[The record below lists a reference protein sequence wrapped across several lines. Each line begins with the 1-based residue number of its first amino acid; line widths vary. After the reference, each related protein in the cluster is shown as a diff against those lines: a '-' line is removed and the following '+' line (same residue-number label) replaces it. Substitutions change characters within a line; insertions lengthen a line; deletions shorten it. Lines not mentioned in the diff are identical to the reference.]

1 MILTTQHV
9 IDMLRQQLPYLATEY
24 GVTRLG
30 LFGSYAKGMPHEHS
44 DIDLVAE
51 FETPPGLRFVELTD
65 YLEQLFHTSVDVLTP
80 AGIQGIRNRHVARDI
95 RESIVYV

>member
-1 MILTTQHV
+1 MMLTTQHV

-51 FETPPGLRFVELTD
+51 FETPPGLRFVEFTD
-65 YLEQLFHTSVDVLTP
+65 YLEQLFHTPVDVLTP
-80 AGIQGIRNRHVARDI
+80 AGIQGIRNGLVARDI

>member
-1 MILTTQHV
+1 MFTTQQV
-9 IDMLRQQLPYLATEY
+9 TDILRQQFPYLAAEY

-30 LFGSYAKGMPHEHS
+30 LFGSYAKGHPHEHS

-51 FETPPGLRFVELTD
+51 FGAPPGLRFVELTD
-65 YLEQLFHTSVDVLTP
+65 YLEELFHTPVDVLTP
-80 AGIQGIRNRHVARDI
+80 TGIQGIRNRQVAQDI